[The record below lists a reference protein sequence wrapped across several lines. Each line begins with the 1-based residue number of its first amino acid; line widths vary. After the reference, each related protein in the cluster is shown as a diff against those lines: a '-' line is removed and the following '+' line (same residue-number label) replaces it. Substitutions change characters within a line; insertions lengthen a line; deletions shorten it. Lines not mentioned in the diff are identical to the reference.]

1 MGTRILR
8 PKLPRSG
15 VSLSHLMATN
25 QRKSRPHAPVQSCL
39 CRHQVSG
46 LLLFQSIHSSL
57 ENEAVVDLSGLH
69 ESVVDSDED
78 LADSLDVRLK
88 KKLFLSS
95 FSQPDSDLRIFSR
108 WPSESRCGNALKR
121 TPPIAPRRISTSCW
135 SSPRPFPPSS
145 T

>member
-1 MGTRILR
+1 MGTRILGLM
-8 PKLPRSG
+8 PPRTG

-78 LADSLDVRLK
+78 LADSLDVRQK
-88 KKLFLSS
+88 KKLFSRLLLAFSIDSLSV
-95 FSQPDSDLRIFSR
+95 D
-108 WPSESRCGNALKR
+108 GH
-121 TPPIAPRRISTSCW
+121 PRARAGV
-135 SSPRPFPPSS
+135 P
-145 T
+145 

>member
-1 MGTRILR
+1 MGKRILR
-8 PKLPRSG
+8 PNPPRSG

-88 KKLFLSS
+88 KSYTCHHSVNL
-95 FSQPDSDLRIFSR
+95 I
-108 WPSESRCGNALKR
+108 
-121 TPPIAPRRISTSCW
+121 
-135 SSPRPFPPSS
+135 PFHFQSMAIREPVRECLEKDPGP
-145 T
+145 